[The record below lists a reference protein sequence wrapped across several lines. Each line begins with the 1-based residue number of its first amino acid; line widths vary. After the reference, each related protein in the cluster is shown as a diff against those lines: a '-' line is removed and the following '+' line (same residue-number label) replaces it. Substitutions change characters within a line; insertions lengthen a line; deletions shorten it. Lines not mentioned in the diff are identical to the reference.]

1 MYARKDETWSERT
14 AVSKYNLARRAPSRP
29 SGSRDLSAQ
38 ATRGV
43 AGPRSGQSGGPRSC
57 ASTAHSAGS
66 RAECE
71 SAPAR
76 RHTPPAFSTV
86 GFVACLQKKLTKPHS
101 THPARRGRR
110 ESGVR
115 GVGSHYAD
123 RYHDG
128 MMVCHHTGLTISG
141 LTNLLVRSGVCTRP
155 LRRRQRFVVLDDRER
170 IPEGARAAEALRA
183 DRGGCAACTRGMQ
196 NGPVTNSNTRFP
208 TDKRSP
214 TRSTAHHTS
223 TAVRCRAAG
232 ARAAS
237 ESHRDRTRNASRQ
250 ASPSY

>member
-1 MYARKDETWSERT
+1 MRER
-14 AVSKYNLARRAPSRP
+14 
-29 SGSRDLSAQ
+29 
-38 ATRGV
+38 
-43 AGPRSGQSGGPRSC
+43 
-57 ASTAHSAGS
+57 TAHSAGS

-86 GFVACLQKKLTKPHS
+86 GFVACLQKKLTKPPS

-155 LRRRQRFVVLDDRER
+155 LRAAEVRRSTTGTYV
-170 IPEGARAAEALRA
+170 PEGARAAEALRA
-183 DRGGCAACTRGMQ
+183 APRRADGRVRG
-196 NGPVTNSNTRFP
+196 V
-208 TDKRSP
+208 
-214 TRSTAHHTS
+214 
-223 TAVRCRAAG
+223 
-232 ARAAS
+232 
-237 ESHRDRTRNASRQ
+237 
-250 ASPSY
+250 Y

>member
-1 MYARKDETWSERT
+1 MVRADGCFQIQSVARAARPRARRDRATSALRPHEAWPRTPERSERRT
-14 AVSKYNLARRAPSRP
+14 EVMREHRA
-29 SGSRDLSAQ
+29 LS
-38 ATRGV
+38 T
-43 AGPRSGQSGGPRSC
+43 
-57 ASTAHSAGS
+57 GS

-86 GFVACLQKKLTKPHS
+86 GFVACLQKKLTKPPS

-155 LRRRQRFVVLDDRER
+155 LR
-170 IPEGARAAEALRA
+170 AAEVRVVRRPERTYPRA
-183 DRGGCAACTRGMQ
+183 RGPRRRYGRRRDARTGGCAACTRGMQ
-196 NGPVTNSNTRFP
+196 NGPVTNSNTL
-208 TDKRSP
+208 
-214 TRSTAHHTS
+214 
-223 TAVRCRAAG
+223 
-232 ARAAS
+232 
-237 ESHRDRTRNASRQ
+237 
-250 ASPSY
+250 SYR